1 MAYEL
6 LDNISR
12 ADIAYRVRGS
22 NLVDLFIN
30 GGRALVSIM
39 LEDPESVRP
48 TESVNFNTASPDPDL
63 LYYDYLSEFIFYKDT
78 HKLILMPATVEIFH
92 TDQGYALSCKA
103 TGEKID
109 RARHV
114 FIADIKAIT
123 MHNLA
128 VAFVDDEWHAT
139 VVVDV

>member
-6 LDNISR
+6 LDSISM

-30 GGRALVSIM
+30 GACALISIM
-39 LEDPESVRP
+39 LENPESVRP
-48 TESVNFNTASPDPDL
+48 IESVTFNAASPDPDL
-63 LYYDYLSEFIFYKDT
+63 LYYDFLSEFIFFKDT
-78 HKLILMPATVEIFH
+78 HRLILMPATVEISH
-92 TDQGYALSCKA
+92 TDQGYSLSCKA
-103 TGEKID
+103 MGEKID
-109 RARHV
+109 RSRHV

-128 VAFVDDEWHAT
+128 VALMGDEWRAT

>member
-12 ADIAYRVRGS
+12 ADIAYRVRGCC
-22 NLVDLFIN
+22 LVDLFIN

-39 LEDPESVRP
+39 LEDPASVRP
-48 TESVNFNTASPDPDL
+48 IESVTFNTASTDPDL
-63 LYYDYLSEFIFYKDT
+63 LYFDYLSEFIFFKDT
-78 HKLILMPATVEIFH
+78 RKLILMPATVEISH
-92 TDQGYALSCKA
+92 TDKGYALSCKA
-103 TGEKID
+103 VGEKID
-109 RARHV
+109 RSRHV

-128 VAFVDDEWHAT
+128 VAIVADEWHAT